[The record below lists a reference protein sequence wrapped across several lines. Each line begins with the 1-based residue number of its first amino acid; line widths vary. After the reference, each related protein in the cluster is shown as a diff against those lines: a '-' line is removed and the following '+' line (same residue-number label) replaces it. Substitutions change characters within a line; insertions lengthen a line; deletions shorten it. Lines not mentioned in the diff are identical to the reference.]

1 MQEHRYQM
9 SSTASNWKQKVLQP
23 EILNGFHMATDHG
36 DCNCTWHRPHRKHMK
51 RTLQSV
57 TICAI
62 KHRNGRDIDRK
73 LPQCEI
79 RCGWEPPEHSDQKCG
94 KSGQNSIKLGKF
106 LSLKQIICNNNN
118 TTSETKYG
126 IFLPLLL
133 DEFCLNFDCICSN
146 KSRKNV
152 LYL

>member
-36 DCNCTWHRPHRKHMK
+36 DCNCTWQRPHRKHMK
-51 RTLQSV
+51 RTSPSV

-79 RCGWEPPEHSDQKCG
+79 RCGWEPPEHSDQKWG
-94 KSGQNSIKLGKF
+94 KTSQNSTKFGQFVSLGKIRLNTLKA
-106 LSLKQIICNNNN
+106 LSQK
-118 TTSETKYG
+118 
-126 IFLPLLL
+126 
-133 DEFCLNFDCICSN
+133 LNVVYFSLYYSMKFD
-146 KSRKNV
+146 
-152 LYL
+152 

>member
-1 MQEHRYQM
+1 
-9 SSTASNWKQKVLQP
+9 VLQP

-36 DCNCTWHRPHRKHMK
+36 DCNCTWQRPHRKHMK

-79 RCGWEPPEHSDQKCG
+79 RCGWEPPEHSDQKWG
-94 KSGQNSIKLGKF
+94 KTSQNSTKFGQFVSLGKIRLNTLKVFTSYFFKCTLKMRKIPF
-106 LSLKQIICNNNN
+106 LRGSLK
-118 TTSETKYG
+118 
-126 IFLPLLL
+126 
-133 DEFCLNFDCICSN
+133 LNQFSFRVYCQSQ
-146 KSRKNV
+146 
-152 LYL
+152 